1 LKTVPAV
8 SPEAPRTPSEPALDV
23 WSVQFGVLALFVLA
37 AFVAAY
43 GQIARLLVSQWSTN
57 DTYSFGVLVPFISA
71 YLIWIRRENLRRLPI
86 RPSLI
91 AGGSIVFAA
100 ATMLVVGRLTA
111 LIDIQEI
118 SLILMLMGLVGLCLG
133 LAVLRQLW
141 LPLGYL
147 LLMLPVWEVLT
158 DRLHHP
164 SQLFSA
170 AIASRLLSMIGVPVY
185 HDGVFLSLPNIT
197 LEVASACSGINFLI
211 AVIAM
216 GIPQAYLYLKGW
228 LPRAVTIGMAMAIAL
243 LSNGLRV
250 AIIGVLSYFHLS
262 ESVHGPGHI
271 LQGLFVSSFGFIAL
285 IVGVRLMARRFP
297 KPPESLPAAHEA
309 TPTHGARQDLVVA
322 CVCATVVL
330 ALVAVYRPEY
340 SPTYIKEPALQALR
354 SQWAPVPGR
363 VPARFV
369 AGSVPDSLT
378 AQTYQAPNGERIEL
392 FVGSITDSTPDGG
405 LGYRSVTLPAD
416 VTTSRVAL
424 ESSGAP
430 LEVNRAV
437 VRRGNSDVEVLFWYD
452 LNGSTTSYGRTA
464 KAYASAHLLT
474 SLGTLPRLVV
484 VVADRPRGEQRTE
497 LLSEFVSDV
506 SRALNA
512 QTELE

>member
-1 LKTVPAV
+1 V
-8 SPEAPRTPSEPALDV
+8 SATAPSTPPESRV
-23 WSVQFGVLALFVLA
+23 GVRSVQFGVLALFVLA
-37 AFVAAY
+37 ALVAAY
-43 GQIARLLVSQWSTN
+43 GQIVRLLVSQWSTN
-57 DTYSFGVLVPFISA
+57 DTYSFGVLVPFISG
-71 YLIWIRRENLRRLPI
+71 YLIWIRQENLRRLPI

-100 ATMLVVGRLTA
+100 ATMLVIGRLTA

-118 SLILMLMGLVGLCLG
+118 SLIVMLMGLVGLCLG
-133 LAVLRQLW
+133 LAWLRQLL

-185 HDGVFLSLPNIT
+185 HDGVFLGLPNIT

-228 LPRAVTIGMAMAIAL
+228 LPRAVTIGLAMAIAL

-250 AIIGVLSYFHLS
+250 AIIGVLSYYQLS

-285 IVGVRLMARRFP
+285 IVGVRIMARRFP
-297 KPPESLPAAHEA
+297 KPPEPLPAAHE
-309 TPTHGARQDLVVA
+309 TVPTRTLRQDLLVA
-322 CVCATVVL
+322 CVCATMVL
-330 ALVAVYRPEY
+330 ALVAAYRPEY
-340 SPTYIKEPALQALR
+340 SPASIKAPALQALR
-354 SQWAPVPGR
+354 SHWAPVPGR

-369 AGSVPDSLT
+369 AGSVPDTLT
-378 AQTYQAPNGERIEL
+378 AQTYQAPSGERIEL
-392 FVGSITDSTPDGG
+392 FVGGITDTTPDGG

-424 ESSGAP
+424 RSDGEP

-437 VRRGNSDVEVLFWYD
+437 VRRGDADVDVLFWYD

-474 SLGTLPRLVV
+474 NLGAVPRLVV
-484 VVADRPRGEQRTE
+484 VVADRPRGAERTE
-497 LLSEFVSDV
+497 LLSEFVSAV
-506 SRALNA
+506 SRALTA
-512 QTELE
+512 QKPELE